1 MVIDFG
7 LAFQSTLVE
16 DKATDLYVLERAFAS
31 THPESGSLFAQVLN
45 AYGQEMGQGWPGI
58 EKRLKEVRMR
68 GRKRSM
74 VG

>member
-1 MVIDFG
+1 MGWHFNRHWWR
-7 LAFQSTLVE
+7 
-16 DKATDLYVLERAFAS
+16 DKATDLYVLEQAFAS

-45 AYGQEMGQGWPGI
+45 AYGQEMGRGWPGI
-58 EKRLKEVRMR
+58 EKRLKAVRMC